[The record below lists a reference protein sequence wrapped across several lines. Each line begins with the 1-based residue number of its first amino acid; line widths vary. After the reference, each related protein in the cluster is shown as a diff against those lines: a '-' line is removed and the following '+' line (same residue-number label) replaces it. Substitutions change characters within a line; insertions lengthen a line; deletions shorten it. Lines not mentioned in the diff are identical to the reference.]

1 MSKIAEKYK
10 DKLPEGLFNEMLTEA
25 KKKKL
30 TDKQLKKAFE
40 KLYEKYQYAA
50 IQAGEAIGII
60 TAESFGEPSTQMT
73 LRTFHFAGVAEMNV
87 TLGLPR
93 LIEIFDARKAPST
106 PSMQIYLNKPY
117 NKDEKHLEKIIGK
130 IKGVKLGDVLA
141 EISINI
147 LRTQI
152 EFRPNKKRMRE
163 LGINEDDIFK
173 GLKDFAKVADVSQ
186 KDNIFIVKPKSQE
199 AGLPVV
205 FSLKEKIKDLRV
217 KGIKGIHEVLPKK
230 EGTEIV
236 LLSSG
241 TNLAEVILL
250 PEVDKDRTISN
261 DLFEV
266 GRVLGIEAARQVIMS
281 EASHVIKEQGLPIDH
296 RHIMLI
302 SDLMTSSGT
311 IKGVTRSGITSEK
324 ESVLA
329 RASFETPIKHLINA
343 SLQGE
348 IDYLNS
354 VVENVMLNQ
363 PVPVGTGLPGLVTKM
378 EKEGDEKW
386 KH

>member
-1 MSKIAEKYK
+1 
-10 DKLPEGLFNEMLTEA
+10 MLKEA

-30 TDKQLKKAFE
+30 TEKQLKRALE
-40 KLYEKYQYAA
+40 KLHEKYEYAK
-50 IQAGEAIGII
+50 IQPGEAIGII

-93 LIEIFDARKAPST
+93 LIEVFDARKKPST
-106 PSMQIYLNKPY
+106 PAMSIYLKSPY
-117 NKDEKHLEKIIGK
+117 NKDEKHLEKIIGR
-130 IKGVKLGDVLA
+130 IKGVKLKDVLT

-163 LGINEDDIFK
+163 LGISEEDILV
-173 GLKDFAKVADVSQ
+173 GLKGFAKLVEISQ
-186 KDNIFIVKPKSQE
+186 SDNIFILKPKNQE
-199 AGLPVV
+199 TGLPVI
-205 FSLKEKIKDLRV
+205 FSLKEKVKELRV
-217 KGIKGIHEVLPKK
+217 KGIAGIQELLPKK
-230 EGTEIV
+230 EGNEIM
-236 LLSSG
+236 LLASG
-241 TNLAEVILL
+241 TNLKEVIVL
-250 PEVDKDRTISN
+250 PEVDNTRTVSN

-266 GRVLGIEAARQVIMS
+266 AKVLGIEAARSVIMA
-281 EASHVIKEQGLPIDH
+281 EASHVIKEQGLPIDG
-296 RHIMLI
+296 RHMMLI
-302 SDLMTSSGT
+302 ADLMTNSGV

-329 RASFETPIKHLINA
+329 RASFETPINHLISA
-343 SLQGE
+343 SLRGE

-378 EKEGDEKW
+378 EKEGDEK
-386 KH
+386 

>member
-1 MSKIAEKYK
+1 MVELAEKYK
-10 DKLPEGLFNEMLTEA
+10 DKLPEVLLQEMLKEA

-30 TDKQLKKAFE
+30 TEKQLKRALE
-40 KLYEKYQYAA
+40 KLHEKYEYAK
-50 IQAGEAIGII
+50 IQPGEAIGII

-93 LIEIFDARKAPST
+93 LIEVFDARKKPST
-106 PSMQIYLNKPY
+106 PAMSIYLKSPY
-117 NKDEKHLEKIIGK
+117 NKDEKHLEKIIGR
-130 IKGVKLGDVLA
+130 IKGVKLKDVLT

-163 LGINEDDIFK
+163 LGISEEDILV
-173 GLKDFAKVADVSQ
+173 GLKGFAKLVEISQ
-186 KDNIFIVKPKSQE
+186 SDNIFILKPKNQE
-199 AGLPVV
+199 TGLPVI
-205 FSLKEKIKDLRV
+205 FSLKEKVKELRV
-217 KGIKGIHEVLPKK
+217 KGIAGIQELLPKK
-230 EGTEIV
+230 EGNEIM
-236 LLSSG
+236 LLASG
-241 TNLAEVILL
+241 TNLKEVIVL
-250 PEVDKDRTISN
+250 PEVDNTRTVSN

-266 GRVLGIEAARQVIMS
+266 AKVLGIEAARSVIMA
-281 EASHVIKEQGLPIDH
+281 EASHVIKEQGLPIDG
-296 RHIMLI
+296 RHMMLI
-302 SDLMTSSGT
+302 ADLMTNSGV

-329 RASFETPIKHLINA
+329 RASFETPINHLISA
-343 SLQGE
+343 SLRGE

-378 EKEGDEKW
+378 EKEGDEK
-386 KH
+386 